1 MDHNVLEVAAIHL
14 SMAETQNSSDAFS
27 TVKEQKEFLTN
38 QCFVDLAIQN
48 SRFQYFNIYVRNTYK
63 KCFIYIDTDHFFLLF
78 PQSLKVKHS
87 ITAVPIHSTGRSSLC
102 FLLPTP
108 ALFLTLQAFMSL
120 LPSF

>member
-27 TVKEQKEFLTN
+27 IVKEQKEFLTN

-63 KCFIYIDTDHFFLLF
+63 KCFIYIY
-78 PQSLKVKHS
+78 
-87 ITAVPIHSTGRSSLC
+87 G
-102 FLLPTP
+102 
-108 ALFLTLQAFMSL
+108 
-120 LPSF
+120 